1 MSWPWWTRDD
11 QFTHR
16 DRYLQQRAALFAHN
30 RRLFAQ
36 REDWPDGFLALC
48 ERLDAEHPGWA
59 VTWLPATPIPGRERP
74 ARWAAMIPEETRG
87 LVSGLGRRRPWVYA
101 ATAAELVERI
111 AEMDAQI
118 EAAQAERDALW
129 ESVRRGARRGRS

>member
-1 MSWPWWTRDD
+1 MSWPWWTAAD
-11 QFTHR
+11 QFD
-16 DRYLQQRAALFAHN
+16 DREKYLRLRAALFAHN

-36 REDWPDGFLALC
+36 REDWPDGFLLLC

-59 VTWLPATPIPGRERP
+59 VAWMPPNPMPGRERP
-74 ARWAAMIPEETRG
+74 ARWAAMIPEETRA
-87 LVSGLGRRRPWVYA
+87 LVSGLGWRRPWVYA